1 MARLPVQIPPGV
13 KRAGTAYLSQGRWY
27 EANLMRWFE
36 GSMRP
41 VGGWEAVDSDPAE
54 SLGATSVQGTPRGLL
69 IWRAND
75 GTVYLAIGTTS
86 NIYVYSAGLL
96 TDITAVGTTV
106 VPPPDGTNVY
116 GDPTV
121 YGSPDTYG
129 GTPPEEPA
137 APSGPLIA
145 DDESLWSLDTFGQ
158 FLVGVFAPAD
168 GKLRMWELTGTMEE
182 VAPGG
187 ESVDG
192 APIDNRAVVVT
203 PERFVFLLGA
213 GGDARRIVWPDQER
227 ISGVRADDGTSVW
240 SPGGTAGEF
249 TLTTSGR
256 LLAGL
261 RTPRETLLWTDV
273 DLWSAIYVGSD
284 ILYSF
289 EKRGTSCGLIGP
301 NAWAGVGDGAIW
313 MSDAGFYSYF
323 GNTVPVPCEVHE
335 HVFSELERQHK
346 KNIVCFHNSQ
356 FGEVWWFYPALG
368 AENPNR
374 YVAYNY
380 REKHWMLGQLERTA
394 CTDRGGYE
402 YPVMASE
409 DGVIYEHEKGHDR
422 NGLLAFASTGPLE
435 IPPGNNVFMIREI
448 VPDNHPNTV
457 LVASLITSLDPLDPE
472 VAYGPYSLAYNTP
485 VRHTAR
491 AVRVMLHE
499 TRSGEDWRLGQFRL
513 EIEPAGER

>member
-1 MARLPVQIPPGV
+1 MRLPIQLPPGV

-41 VGGWEAVDSDPAE
+41 VGGWEPVNAVAE
-54 SLGATSVQGTPRGLL
+54 SVETPISVEGIPRGLL

-75 GTVYLAIGTTS
+75 GTVYLAIATTS
-86 NIYVYSAGLL
+86 HIYAYSNGVLE
-96 TDITAVGTTV
+96 DITAVGTTV
-106 VPPPDGTNVY
+106 TPAPENTNVY

-129 GTPPEEPA
+129 GTPAEDTP

-168 GKLRMWELTGTMEE
+168 GRLRVWELTGNMEE
-182 VAPGG
+182 AAPGG
-187 ESVDG
+187 ESVDE

-227 ISGVRADDGTSVW
+227 ISGLRADGDGESVW

-261 RTPRETLLWTDV
+261 RTPRETLIWTDV

-289 EKRGTSCGLIGP
+289 EKRGSSCGLISP
-301 NAWAGVGDGAIW
+301 NSFAGVGDGAIW
-313 MSDAGFYSYF
+313 MSDSGFYSYF
-323 GNTVPVPCEVHE
+323 GSTLPVPCEVHE
-335 HVFSELERQHK
+335 SVFSELNRQHK
-346 KNIVCFHNSQ
+346 KNVVCFHNSQ
-356 FGEVWWFYPALG
+356 FGEVWWFYPALS

-374 YVAYNY
+374 YVCYNY
-380 REKHWMLGQLERTA
+380 REKHWTLGQMDRTA

-402 YPVMASE
+402 YPVMATF
-409 DGVIYEHEKGHDR
+409 DGEVYEHEKGHDR
-422 NGLLAFASTGPLE
+422 NGLLAFATSGPLE
-435 IPPGNNVFMIREI
+435 LPPGNNVFMIREI

-457 LVASLITSLDPLDPE
+457 LTCTLITSLDPLDDE
-472 VAYGPYSLAYNTP
+472 VANGPFDLAYNTP
-485 VRHTAR
+485 VRLTAR
-491 AVRVMLHE
+491 QVRVMLHE
-499 TRSGEDWRLGQFRL
+499 QTSGEDWRLGLFRL
-513 EIEPAGER
+513 ELEPAGER